1 MKKRKLMVTLAASLC
16 AAALFSG
23 CGRRES
29 AGTDSPTESPAKTT
43 EAAKEAETAK
53 TGAGVD
59 IEKDSLKVGFAASSM
74 DTNDMLWYEGIQ
86 EALADYDNIEVN
98 VFDAEGSA
106 EKQTQQFE
114 EMINQGYHAIIVNAI
129 DTAALSSIT
138 TEAEEAGTK
147 VVHINI
153 GPDSVHTGGV
163 ENGSYNV
170 GVVAAKDALEKL
182 DAAKCVAVG
191 PPVSMSAVVVG
202 VVGFQDTIAENPDFE
217 FLEEQA
223 GDWTTEN
230 ANEITRNLLTKYKND
245 IDVIFCHNDAMAMG
259 AAQAVEAAGL
269 TGQVLIYGADG
280 LQEACA
286 YIKEGSMTGTV
297 YTDSKQEGIDAANIA
312 LEAMKSGVIG
322 STLPETPVK
331 MAEMVIIDADNV
343 DDFLE

>member
-1 MKKRKLMVTLAASLC
+1 MKKRQLAIILTAALCAVTL
-16 AAALFSG
+16 FSA
-23 CGRRES
+23 CGRREN
-29 AGTDSPTESPAKTT
+29 AGTNSPTEGSIV
-43 EAAKEAETAK
+43 EAETGK
-53 TGAGVD
+53 GAD
-59 IEKDSLKVGFAASSM
+59 IKNDSLKVGFAASSM

-86 EALADYDNIEVN
+86 KALEDYSNIEVN
-98 VFDAEGSA
+98 IFDAEGSA

-138 TEAEEAGTK
+138 TEAENAGVK

-170 GVVAAKDALEKL
+170 GVVAARDALGKL

-202 VVGFQDTIAENPDFE
+202 VVGFQDTIAENLDFE

-230 ANEITRNLLTKYKND
+230 ANEITRNLLTKYEND

-280 LQEACA
+280 LKEACA

-297 YTDSKQEGIDAANIA
+297 YTDAVQEGIDAANLA
-312 LEAMKSGVIG
+312 LEAMESGVIG
-322 STLPETPVK
+322 SSLSETPIK
-331 MAEMVIIDADNV
+331 MAEMVIIDASNV
-343 DDFLE
+343 DDYLE

>member
-1 MKKRKLMVTLAASLC
+1 MKKRKL
-16 AAALFSG
+16 AALLLTALCTAALLTG

-29 AGTDSPTESPAKTT
+29 SDSSSSAEDTT
-43 EAAKEAETAK
+43 TAEAET
-53 TGAGVD
+53 GEGVD
-59 IEKDSLKVGFAASSM
+59 IENDSLKVGFAASSM
-74 DTNDMLWYEGIQ
+74 DTNDMLWYEGVQ
-86 EALADYDNIEVN
+86 EGLADYSNIEVN
-98 VFDAEGSA
+98 IFDAEGSA

-114 EMINQGYHAIIVNAI
+114 EMINQGYNAIIVNAI
-129 DTAALSSIT
+129 DTATLSSIT
-138 TEAEEAGTK
+138 TEAENAGIK
-147 VVHINI
+147 VVHINV

-170 GVVAAKDALEKL
+170 GVAAAEDALEKL
-182 DAAKCVAVG
+182 DSAKCVAIG
-191 PPVSMSAVVVG
+191 PPVSMSATVIG
-202 VVGFQDTIAENPDFE
+202 VSGFKDTIATNENFE

-230 ANEITRNLLTKYKND
+230 ANEIARNLLTKYNNE

-297 YTDSKQEGIDAANIA
+297 YTDAVQEGIDAAAIA
-312 LEAMKSGVIG
+312 LEAMQSGVIG
-322 STLPETPVK
+322 STLSETPIT
-331 MAEMVIIDADNV
+331 MADLIIIDADNV
-343 DDFLE
+343 DEYLE

>member
-1 MKKRKLMVTLAASLC
+1 MKKRLLATGLAAALC
-16 AAALFSG
+16 AAALLTG
-23 CGRRES
+23 CGRREIS
-29 AGTDSPTESPAKTT
+29 DANTSP
-43 EAAKEAETAK
+43 EAAAEGAEAGE
-53 TGAGVD
+53 GVD
-59 IEKDSLKVGFAASSM
+59 IENDSLKVGFAASSM
-74 DTNDMLWYEGIQ
+74 DTNDMLWYEGVQ

-138 TEAEEAGTK
+138 TEAEEAGVK

-153 GPDSVHTGGV
+153 GPDSIHTGGV

-182 DAAKCVAVG
+182 DAAKCVAIG

-202 VVGFQDTIAENPDFE
+202 VVGFQDTIAENSNFS

-230 ANEITRNLLTKYKND
+230 ANEIARNLLTKYDND

-259 AAQAVEAAGL
+259 ASQAVEAAGL
-269 TGQVLIYGADG
+269 TGEVLIYGADG

-286 YIKEGSMTGTV
+286 YIKEGKMTATV
-297 YTDSKQEGIDAANIA
+297 YTGARQEGVDAANIA

-322 STLPETPVK
+322 STLSETPVQ
-331 MAEMVIIDADNV
+331 MAEMIIIDADNV
-343 DDFLE
+343 DEYLE